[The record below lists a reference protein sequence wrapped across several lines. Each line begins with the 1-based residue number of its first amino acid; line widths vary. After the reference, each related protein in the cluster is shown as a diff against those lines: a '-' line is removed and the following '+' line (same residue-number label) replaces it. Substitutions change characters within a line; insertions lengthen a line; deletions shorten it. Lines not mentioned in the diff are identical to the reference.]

1 MECSAYNSIEENIST
16 WLISPQIDLS
26 NTTNKILVK
35 TKAGYYNGGA
45 LKVYISED
53 YDRNTNN
60 INNANWILLNTNIAN
75 QPLMDT
81 EKHLLIR
88 AQSSCLSK
96 KASIGFHY
104 TGSILVTTTF
114 QIEDVLIKGN

>member
-1 MECSAYNSIEENIST
+1 MECSAYNSNEENIST

-26 NTTNKILVK
+26 NTTNKILEFK

-45 LKVYISED
+45 LKVYVSED

-75 QPLMDT
+75 QPSNGYGET
-81 EKHLLIR
+81 FTHSGCKH
-88 AQSSCLSK
+88 
-96 KASIGFHY
+96 
-104 TGSILVTTTF
+104 
-114 QIEDVLIKGN
+114 VLFK